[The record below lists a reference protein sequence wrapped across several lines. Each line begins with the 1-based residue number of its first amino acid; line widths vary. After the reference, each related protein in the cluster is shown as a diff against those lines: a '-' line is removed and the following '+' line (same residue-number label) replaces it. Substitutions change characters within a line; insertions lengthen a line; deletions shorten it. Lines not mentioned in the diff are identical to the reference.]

1 MPRPTTR
8 HRLPA
13 LLLGCLLAMSA
24 AAPAG
29 AASTTTTNACH
40 WSIDDYWRDLNVTLA
55 GAAAPNPVGPGGGL
69 TLGGASVAAR
79 LPDWIPEYG
88 YNLGLLRAGRNDLPS
103 RVWVAIAGDGT
114 AQGVQVREVTV
125 TASTTIAVDGGQNFV
140 SATPLDVAIALP
152 DTAWTAPAAG
162 AASFRQAGAGTLPAL
177 PIGLGGAAVV
187 PRGSIVVHTTLG
199 GSVRLVLDCVPGAAA
214 SAGRALAEKAA
225 LPFESAPVEDG
236 ADAPPPPPRPLAP
249 AIRSQRLQATT
260 RAVPVV
266 VACPAG
272 GAVCEG
278 VARVRVHGSRR
289 LPLRRPRT
297 LAERAYRV
305 QPGKRAE
312 LRLPLTDAGARL
324 LRRREQLAVRL
335 AVVPPQ
341 PARAVVRR
349 LTLRTAPSWRAAL
362 RRAAALERS
371 GARRG

>member
-1 MPRPTTR
+1 MPRPTIR

-13 LLLGCLLAMSA
+13 LLLGVLALLAIPT

-29 AASTTTTNACH
+29 AASVTTTNACH
-40 WSIDDYWRDLNVTLA
+40 WSIDDYWRDLGLTLA
-55 GAAAPNPVGPGGGL
+55 GGAAPSPVGPGGGL
-69 TLGGASVAAR
+69 QLGGASVAAR

-114 AQGVQVREVTV
+114 AQGTQVREVSV
-125 TASTTIAVDGGQNFV
+125 TASTTISVDGDQSFV
-140 SATPLDVAIALP
+140 SATPLDVAIPLP
-152 DTAWTAPAAG
+152 ATDWTA
-162 AASFRQAGAGTLPAL
+162 AASGTAAFRQAGAGTLPAL

-187 PRGSIVVHTTLG
+187 PRGSIVIHTTLG
-199 GSVRLVLDCVPGAAA
+199 ANVRLVLDCVPGTATNG
-214 SAGRALAEKAA
+214 GRAHVEQAA
-225 LPFESAPVEDG
+225 QPFDAVAIQAG
-236 ADAPPPPPRPLAP
+236 AVVPPPPPAPVAP
-249 AIRSQRLQATT
+249 AIRSRRLQATT
-260 RAVPVV
+260 RAVPVA

-305 QPGKRAE
+305 AAGKRVA

-324 LRRREQLAVRL
+324 LRKHERLGVRL
-335 AVVPPQ
+335 SLVPPK

-349 LTLRTAPSWRAAL
+349 LALRTAPSWRAAL
-362 RRAAALERS
+362 RRVR
-371 GARRG
+371 